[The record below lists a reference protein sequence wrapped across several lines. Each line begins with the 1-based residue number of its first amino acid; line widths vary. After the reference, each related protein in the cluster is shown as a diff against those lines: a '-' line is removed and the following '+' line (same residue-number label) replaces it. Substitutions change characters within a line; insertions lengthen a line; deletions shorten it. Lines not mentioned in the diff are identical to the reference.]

1 MKLLYII
8 TLLRNKNIKLE
19 RNLYN
24 NKTFNKLFNDYTL
37 INKKK
42 ENMKINYL
50 KNESKLYPF
59 SPKIENGGYISFL
72 NKNKNNQEQILDNNF
87 CRNIYSN
94 EKEPLNQNFFSFI
107 SKKNKNGRNK
117 IRENDLFNGNNNYCF
132 YNFSESD
139 KNNNNNNNFLKYD
152 FFRHNKANP
161 INLKETTYKFQNNK
175 KIISSPYRKNI
186 NKQISESLRNS
197 GYKKEKINPKNNNYI
212 NSNYLNYNRELNK
225 NKIKNSKY
233 SFNRESFSNNN
244 NHKRENLFNKKNK
257 REINNKNQN
266 GRFNSFIKDI
276 KPKSLFKINNENKN
290 VFKNKNK
297 INNNNNKLKYN
308 NSQNHLNSKSK
319 KSNNIKEN
327 NKVKNIYSNKSLNPS
342 SLTFDSN
349 NRRNSKNNIKSTN
362 ALLSNLNSTSSR
374 NNEINNHFL
383 KDLKIISGINE
394 CFYDFNKDYNKKK
407 YSDELSLQ
415 SLSDSKMME
424 LANKYANED
433 DNSSENYRMNNI
445 VHSKKKYKNK
455 K

>member
-87 CRNIYSN
+87 FRNFYSN

-139 KNNNNNNNFLKYD
+139 KNNNNSNFLKYD

-244 NHKRENLFNKKNK
+244 NHKRENFFNKKNK

-297 INNNNNKLKYN
+297 INNNNKLKYN

-319 KSNNIKEN
+319 KNNNIKEN